1 MIPTLQEPQWSHQR
15 VTSRDPTVSGS
26 AGSDPPAYSSRGGST
41 ASSPRSPS
49 SPRKDPPA
57 RRHSPLLNGQKLQGS
72 PSHSPRPSLASITS
86 LAAQAAVPK
95 SKFSDVKYKK
105 TSEGPCSEES
115 PRSRS
120 RPNKPGK
127 ELKEHKK
134 MKEPAKRERT
144 GEERKRRKKKEEK
157 RLAERRKKREKTV
170 NKERTVVLKG
180 EPAKKEKSTAPSSS
194 EPRADFKQKKAAGPS
209 SQPQVQLPL
218 KHKHRIRRKQA
229 EKTHRSSTAAVLQL
243 SSQCTNPK
251 RTKKTSVLAKAA
263 PREKLKD
270 LNSRP
275 PRTKKPPSII
285 LSQPKD
291 ESRSKCADTLPSL
304 LFKAL
309 APLTAGCSVSLERS
323 LHSKDGGPGGLLNAP
338 DLQPVAVMGSFQEL
352 GDNPANTPP
361 VLSWQG
367 SPVSTLG
374 EDEEELEKGVMI
386 RPVLQPSPTQCF
398 SPPPPA
404 ESDAS
409 EYSNKEAFEDVLD
422 GLRDGA
428 SELCRPICVSDRV
441 PKESGE
447 GEEICRDASGS
458 PKHRHWQCQAGLD
471 DVLKSLTNFVEDQR
485 ATCRGGPFGGS
496 TASNNRGVKSCSS
509 LALGPSVSSIDSC
522 PRLDQEASCQLP
534 TYSTSEGRSGSLA
547 VADPMEHG
555 GREEQEGQKKYVND
569 TPQGEDTKEKVE
581 ASVLEGSLSARLRL
595 TATAASI
602 SSRVSAKEGGKRDGT
617 DRKRKQK
624 ASGGAGEEEI
634 KIKIRAVES
643 RVLCPKIQVNENGI
657 SKGRESAVIS
667 RDSPHPLKSA
677 KSQIPQE
684 NQTPHSKDSRRS
696 HKSAVGKEGEEDK
709 KLKVKAE
716 ERETLNSSSTPK
728 SPSSSVVGTINQCKV
743 QVPAPAGKSPSSA
756 PVDPLKLK
764 ALSLGVSKE
773 LRILLVKVKSGGRQT
788 FNISE
793 LEEQRIPL
801 SKISIGNTASE
812 VVSACK

>member
-1 MIPTLQEPQWSHQR
+1 MIPTPQEPQWSHQR
-15 VTSRDPTVSGS
+15 VTSRDPTVSRS
-26 AGSDPPAYSSRGGST
+26 ASADPPAYSSRGGST

-49 SPRKDPPA
+49 SPRKDPPS
-57 RRHSPLLNGQKLQGS
+57 RRHSPKLNGQKLQGS

-86 LAAQAAVPK
+86 LAAQAAIPK

-105 TSEGPCSEES
+105 ASEAPCSQES

-134 MKEPAKRERT
+134 IKEPAKRERT

-170 NKERTVVLKG
+170 NKERKVVLKS
-180 EPAKKEKSTAPSSS
+180 EMVKKEKSTPPSSS
-194 EPRADFKQKKAAGPS
+194 EPRADFKKKKAAGPS
-209 SQPQVQLPL
+209 LQHQGQLPM
-218 KHKHRIRRKQA
+218 KHKHRVRRKQA
-229 EKTHRSSTAAVLQL
+229 EKTHRSSTAIVSQL
-243 SSQCTNPK
+243 SSKSTNPK
-251 RTKKTSVLAKAA
+251 MTKKTSVLAKAA

-270 LNSRP
+270 LNSRSQ
-275 PRTKKPPSII
+275 RTKKPPSIV
-285 LSQPKD
+285 LSQCEG

-309 APLTAGCSVSLERS
+309 APLTAGCSVSLERP
-323 LHSKDGGPGGLLNAP
+323 LHGKDAGPGGLLNAP

-374 EDEEELEKGVMI
+374 EDEDELEKGVMI

-404 ESDAS
+404 EGDAS
-409 EYSNKEAFEDVLD
+409 EYSNKDALD
-422 GLRDGA
+422 GLQDEA
-428 SELCRPICVSDRV
+428 SELCRPICVSERV
-441 PKESGE
+441 LEESGE
-447 GEEICRDASGS
+447 GEESGRESFGS
-458 PKHRHWQCQAGLD
+458 PKRRHWQCQAGLD

-509 LALGPSVSSIDSC
+509 LALGPTIPSIDSC
-522 PRLDQEASCQLP
+522 PRLDPKASCQLP
-534 TYSTSEGRSGSLA
+534 THSTSAGRSDFLA
-547 VADPMEHG
+547 VTDPMER
-555 GREEQEGQKKYVND
+555 GRKEQEGEKKYVD
-569 TPQGEDTKEKVE
+569 DRPQCEDTKEKVE
-581 ASVLEGSLSARLRL
+581 ASPLEGSLSARLRL

-602 SSRVSAKEGGKRDGT
+602 SSHVSAKEGSESDGT

-624 ASGGAGEEEI
+624 ARGVAGEEEI

-667 RDSPHPLKSA
+667 RDLPHPLKSA

-684 NQTPHSKDSRRS
+684 NQTPHSKESRRS
-696 HKSAVGKEGEEDK
+696 NKSALKKEGEEDG
-709 KLKVKAE
+709 KLKVKAG
-716 ERETLNSSSTPK
+716 EREKRNLSPTLKSS
-728 SPSSSVVGTINQCKV
+728 SSSVAGTINQSKV
-743 QVPAPAGKSPSSA
+743 HVSAAAGKGPGSA
-756 PVDPLKLK
+756 PLDPLKLK

-773 LRILLVKVKSGGRQT
+773 LRVLLVKVKSGGRQT

-801 SKISIGNTASE
+801 SKISIVNTASE